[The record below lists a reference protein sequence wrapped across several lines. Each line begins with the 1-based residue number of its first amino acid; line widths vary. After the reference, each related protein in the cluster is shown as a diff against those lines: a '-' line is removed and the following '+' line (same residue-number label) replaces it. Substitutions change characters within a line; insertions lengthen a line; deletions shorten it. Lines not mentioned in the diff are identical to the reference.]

1 MSKTYN
7 EALLQ
12 RVEEYLASSGLSQ
25 NKMAQAVGLSQTAL
39 SNWRRKI
46 YNGDPAYVE
55 GKLKEYFETQA
66 AREAVEEQA
75 APYLSDTGYVPTTVS
90 EDIYKGIK
98 FAQLER
104 GMVVLHG
111 DAGIGKTEGARKFL
125 HDYPHNTVFITA
137 TPTTGS
143 LNCIIKLLAR
153 ALFPRLADE
162 KRDKELDFLFG
173 IAKGRWGV
181 RGAKTVYNNSVRNE
195 NVSYDGLY
203 SMAVHLGVGWN

>member
-66 AREAVEEQA
+66 ARRPWRNRPPPTFPTQA
-75 APYLSDTGYVPTTVS
+75 
-90 EDIYKGIK
+90 
-98 FAQLER
+98 
-104 GMVVLHG
+104 M
-111 DAGIGKTEGARKFL
+111 
-125 HDYPHNTVFITA
+125 
-137 TPTTGS
+137 
-143 LNCIIKLLAR
+143 C
-153 ALFPRLADE
+153 PR
-162 KRDKELDFLFG
+162 R
-173 IAKGRWGV
+173 
-181 RGAKTVYNNSVRNE
+181 
-195 NVSYDGLY
+195 
-203 SMAVHLGVGWN
+203 

>member
-75 APYLSDTGYVPTTVS
+75 APYLSDTGYVPTTEMIPIRYAPISRRTSTPIPSPTIRPSGS
-90 EDIYKGIK
+90 EP
-98 FAQLER
+98 AR
-104 GMVVLHG
+104 G
-111 DAGIGKTEGARKFL
+111 
-125 HDYPHNTVFITA
+125 
-137 TPTTGS
+137 
-143 LNCIIKLLAR
+143 
-153 ALFPRLADE
+153 
-162 KRDKELDFLFG
+162 
-173 IAKGRWGV
+173 
-181 RGAKTVYNNSVRNE
+181 
-195 NVSYDGLY
+195 
-203 SMAVHLGVGWN
+203 

>member
-125 HDYPHNTVFITA
+125 HDYPHSTVFITA
-137 TPTTGS
+137 TPTR
-143 LNCIIKLLAR
+143 AR
-153 ALFPRLADE
+153 
-162 KRDKELDFLFG
+162 
-173 IAKGRWGV
+173 
-181 RGAKTVYNNSVRNE
+181 
-195 NVSYDGLY
+195 
-203 SMAVHLGVGWN
+203 

>member
-153 ALFPRLADE
+153 ALGVPEMRGRMDTMLAIREKLAGTNKVVIIDEAQHLRLPALE
-162 KRDKELDFLFG
+162 ELRTLK
-173 IAKGRWGV
+173 IGRAHV
-181 RGAKTVYNNSVRNE
+181 
-195 NVSYDGLY
+195 
-203 SMAVHLGVGWN
+203 

>member
-1 MSKTYN
+1 M
-7 EALLQ
+7 
-12 RVEEYLASSGLSQ
+12 EEYLASSGLSQ

-104 GMVVLHG
+104 GMVVLCG
-111 DAGIGKTEGARKFL
+111 
-125 HDYPHNTVFITA
+125 
-137 TPTTGS
+137 
-143 LNCIIKLLAR
+143 
-153 ALFPRLADE
+153 
-162 KRDKELDFLFG
+162 
-173 IAKGRWGV
+173 
-181 RGAKTVYNNSVRNE
+181 
-195 NVSYDGLY
+195 
-203 SMAVHLGVGWN
+203 

>member
-1 MSKTYN
+1 M
-7 EALLQ
+7 
-12 RVEEYLASSGLSQ
+12 
-25 NKMAQAVGLSQTAL
+25 
-39 SNWRRKI
+39 
-46 YNGDPAYVE
+46 
-55 GKLKEYFETQA
+55 
-66 AREAVEEQA
+66 EEQA

-125 HDYPHNTVFITA
+125 HDYPHSTVFITA

-153 ALFPRLADE
+153 ALGVPEMRGRMDTMLAIREKLAGTNKVVIIDEAQHLRLPALEELRTLSDPDIVTGVPGNGVCLIGNHGGVQPDDGPPAGTVRAAVQPHQNEPQLHHTESE
-162 KRDKELDFLFG
+162 KGGYPGAVPPL
-173 IAKGRWGV
+173 GR
-181 RGAKTVYNNSVRNE
+181 
-195 NVSYDGLY
+195 
-203 SMAVHLGVGWN
+203 

>member
-39 SNWRRKI
+39 SNWRRKR

-98 FAQLER
+98 FAQMRVSAKLR
-104 GMVVLHG
+104 VHG
-111 DAGIGKTEGARKFL
+111 NSCMTTRTTQYSSRRRQPRAR
-125 HDYPHNTVFITA
+125 
-137 TPTTGS
+137 
-143 LNCIIKLLAR
+143 
-153 ALFPRLADE
+153 
-162 KRDKELDFLFG
+162 
-173 IAKGRWGV
+173 
-181 RGAKTVYNNSVRNE
+181 
-195 NVSYDGLY
+195 
-203 SMAVHLGVGWN
+203 